1 MTAMVLHQSY
11 MTQQP
16 SVYTIQLHATVFSFT
31 QCSLL
36 AGLPSVRR
44 LFVALL
50 RVGWVIWNNKPL
62 QCFWTILLRSK

>member
-36 AGLPSVRR
+36 AGLLSVRR
-44 LFVALL
+44 PYVALL
-50 RVGWVIWNNKPL
+50 RVG
-62 QCFWTILLRSK
+62 